1 MRALVLPSLFCAL
14 ALTGCK
20 LHSVIHGE
28 TPQINVADLAAK
40 HVYKTPK
47 KNNAPSHLTRFNDL
61 QLQQLIAVALID
73 APNIRS
79 AKARIMSARQVAKG
93 AYSTLWPSATLNG
106 FVEKEHF
113 SFQGAVPAPFN
124 ELVFNKVLIADLAL
138 NFNYELD
145 FWGKNRETFASRLN
159 ETFAAQMDLQETRL
173 ILSSTIASAYFEL
186 QNDIIQQQL
195 AKENV
200 LLLKELEDIVLARAK
215 QGIQSDIPVK
225 TAISN
230 TQTARL
236 SIQDYKRTEMQ
247 SRHQLAVLLGKNPF
261 NTQIETEKFTYN
273 KKQLTLP
280 EVISVNVLA
289 QRPDIAASR
298 ALAEAAAHQINVAK
312 AAFFPDINLSGILS
326 LQSFYFTRFF
336 NVSLQTEGIKA
347 ALSLPIFD
355 AGARRANLGVKHA
368 QFELAVNQYNQ
379 TILNALQ
386 EVTDHMTALQTLNK
400 QILDQTK
407 ALNTTQTNYKLF
419 GSSYRAG
426 IIDYVQLI
434 EIKQLLVQQKATLYG
449 LQTRRKQVFV
459 ALLAAL
465 GGEVQ
470 L

>member
-1 MRALVLPSLFCAL
+1 MRALVLTSLFCAS

-20 LHSVIHGE
+20 LHSVVHSE
-28 TPQINVADLAAK
+28 TPQINAADLAVQ

-47 KNNAPSHLTRFNDL
+47 KNSAPSHLTRFNDP

-79 AKARIMSARQVAKG
+79 AKARVMSARQVAKG
-93 AYSTLWPSATLNG
+93 AYSTLWPSASLNG

-113 SFQGAVPAPFN
+113 SFQGAVPPPFN
-124 ELVFNKVLIADLAL
+124 ELIFNKARIANLAL

-145 FWGKNRETFASRLN
+145 FWGKNRATFASRLS
-159 ETFAAQMDLQETRL
+159 EAFAAQMDLQETRL

-200 LLLKELEDIVLARAK
+200 HLLKELEDIVLDRAK

-230 TQTARL
+230 TQSARL
-236 SIQDYKRTEMQ
+236 SIQEYKRTELQ

-261 NTQIETEKFTYN
+261 NTLIEPEKFTYN
-273 KKQLTLP
+273 KKQLSLP

-289 QRPDIAASR
+289 QRPDIAAAR
-298 ALAEAAAHQINVAK
+298 ALAESAAQQIKVAR

-336 NVSLQTEGIKA
+336 NVSLQTESVKA

-355 AGARRANLGVKHA
+355 AGARRANLGVKRA
-368 QFELAVNQYNQ
+368 QFEQTVNQYNQ

-386 EVTDHMTALQTLNK
+386 EVSDHTAALHTLNQ
-400 QILDQTK
+400 QILDQTT
-407 ALNTTQTNYKLF
+407 ALNTTDANYKLF
-419 GSSYRAG
+419 GSSYKAG
-426 IIDYVQLI
+426 IIDYVQLL

-449 LQTRRKQVFV
+449 LQTRRKQAFV

>member
-1 MRALVLPSLFCAL
+1 
-14 ALTGCK
+14 
-20 LHSVIHGE
+20 
-28 TPQINVADLAAK
+28 
-40 HVYKTPK
+40 
-47 KNNAPSHLTRFNDL
+47 
-61 QLQQLIAVALID
+61 
-73 APNIRS
+73 
-79 AKARIMSARQVAKG
+79 
-93 AYSTLWPSATLNG
+93 
-106 FVEKEHF
+106 
-113 SFQGAVPAPFN
+113 
-124 ELVFNKVLIADLAL
+124 
-138 NFNYELD
+138 
-145 FWGKNRETFASRLN
+145 
-159 ETFAAQMDLQETRL
+159 
-173 ILSSTIASAYFEL
+173 
-186 QNDIIQQQL
+186 
-195 AKENV
+195 
-200 LLLKELEDIVLARAK
+200 
-215 QGIQSDIPVK
+215 
-225 TAISN
+225 
-230 TQTARL
+230 
-236 SIQDYKRTEMQ
+236 MQ

-261 NTQIETEKFTYN
+261 NTQIEPEKFTYY

-298 ALAEAAAHQINVAK
+298 ALAEAAAHQINVAR

-379 TILNALQ
+379 TLLNALQ

-400 QILDQTK
+400 QIIDQTT
-407 ALNTTQTNYKLF
+407 ALKTTQANYKLF
-419 GSSYRAG
+419 GSSYKAG

-449 LQTRRKQVFV
+449 LQTRRKQAFV